1 MNSASATPSLRK
13 DRTRITSRDWS
24 SYPILRFSAV
34 RIRLPAERA
43 LCHPPRDLVFAHD
56 DEIGAVALQ
65 VLNLSIGMS
74 ARDDLDLRVRRA
86 PLLDNLPSLK
96 PIRDG
101 DQEAARLSQIG
112 RSVHLRRGGV
122 ALDRFDAE
130 SPQFLDQLLLVLDDQ
145 ERLLLALQLLTHAT
159 PDAPETEFLSFKTP
173 SLDRRSP

>member
-1 MNSASATPSLRK
+1 
-13 DRTRITSRDWS
+13 
-24 SYPILRFSAV
+24 
-34 RIRLPAERA
+34 
-43 LCHPPRDLVFAHD
+43 
-56 DEIGAVALQ
+56 
-65 VLNLSIGMS
+65 MS

-112 RSVHLRRGGV
+112 RSDHLRRGGV